1 MASTI
6 VDSDILIDAGR
17 QIPEAVEYLR
27 SREAISTLAISAVT
41 QMEMMIG
48 CRNKREYADL
58 EKFLLRLRILPVT
71 SDISDS
77 TVTLLSK
84 YNLSHG
90 LLNADAFIAATAITY
105 SEPLATKNQR
115 DFRFIDGL
123 DLLPYPN

>member
-1 MASTI
+1 MSSTI

-27 SREAISTLAISAVT
+27 AREAISTLAISAVT
-41 QMEMMIG
+41 QMELIIG

-58 EKFLLRLRILPVT
+58 EKFLLRFRILPVT

-77 TVTLLSK
+77 TVALLSK

-90 LLNADAFIAATAITY
+90 LLIADALIAATAITY

-115 DFRFIDGL
+115 DFRFIQDL
-123 DLLPYPN
+123 DLMQYPS

>member
-1 MASTI
+1 MSSTI

-27 SREAISTLAISAVT
+27 AREAISTLAISAVT
-41 QMEMMIG
+41 QMELIIG

-58 EKFLLRLRILPVT
+58 EKFLLRFRILPVT

-77 TVTLLSK
+77 TVALLSK

-90 LLNADAFIAATAITY
+90 LLIADALIAATAITY
-105 SEPLATKNQR
+105 SRTW
-115 DFRFIDGL
+115 I
-123 DLLPYPN
+123 